1 MKLEKKRML
10 AQKRRWRVRNSISG
24 TAERP
29 RLVIRF
35 SNKHVSAQCIDDKV
49 GKTLVSLCSMSKEFS
64 GQKILA
70 NVAGAVVLGSKLGE
84 KMKAA
89 GITAAV
95 LDRGSRR
102 YHGCVKSFADAVR
115 SAGINF

>member
-10 AQKRRWRVRNSISG
+10 AQKRRWRVRNNISG
-24 TAERP
+24 TSERP

-35 SNKHVSAQCIDDKV
+35 SNKHVSAQCIDDKL
-49 GKTLVSLCSMSKEFS
+49 GKTLVSLCSMSKELN
-64 GQKILA
+64 GQKVLA
-70 NVAGAVVLGSKLGE
+70 NVEGAVALGSQLGE

-102 YHGCVKSFADAVR
+102 YHGCIKSFADAVR
-115 SAGINF
+115 GTGINF